1 MDFSLLCESPVQMA
15 FLISNEPQPQGGIP
29 MDNKTAS
36 RPKTIFERMGVT
48 YTEGADGLLYPD
60 IVLSED
66 KPHYGK
72 YGRMRKA
79 FLKEHRPA
87 TYSCLILQCRLVAH
101 LNEIDD
107 AANEQMENMMDAMAK
122 AEGVTEA
129 LKAADQMEWV
139 CRMNSIHNRAEEIVT
154 QTLIYGD

>member
-1 MDFSLLCESPVQMA
+1 
-15 FLISNEPQPQGGIP
+15 

-36 RPKTIFERMGVT
+36 KTKTIFERMGVT

-60 IVLSED
+60 IVLNED
-66 KPHYGK
+66 TPRYGK
-72 YGRMRKA
+72 YGRMRKV

-87 TYSCLILQCRLVAH
+87 AYSCLILQCKLVAH

-107 AANEQMENMMDAMAK
+107 AATDQIERMEDAMAK

-139 CRMNSIHNRAEEIVT
+139 RRINSIHHRAEECVIHD
-154 QTLIYGD
+154 LIYEGA

>member
-1 MDFSLLCESPVQMA
+1 
-15 FLISNEPQPQGGIP
+15 
-29 MDNKTAS
+29 MDNKTVS
-36 RPKTIFERMGVT
+36 SPKTIFERMGVT

-66 KPHYGK
+66 KPRYGK

-87 TYSCLILQCRLVAH
+87 TYSCLILQCKLVAH

-107 AANEQMENMMDAMAK
+107 DAADQIERMEDAMEK
-122 AEGVTEA
+122 AEGVTEV
-129 LKAADQMEWV
+129 LKATDQMEWV
-139 CRMNSIHNRAEEIVT
+139 RRMNSIHHRAEEIVT
-154 QTLIYGD
+154 RTLIYGD

>member
-1 MDFSLLCESPVQMA
+1 
-15 FLISNEPQPQGGIP
+15 

-36 RPKTIFERMGVT
+36 RPKTIFEQLGVT

-66 KPHYGK
+66 TPRYGK
-72 YGRMRKA
+72 YGRMRKT
-79 FLKEHRPA
+79 FLKEHRSA
-87 TYSCLILQCRLVAH
+87 TYSCLILQCKLVAH

-107 AANEQMENMMDAMAK
+107 AANEQMENMMDAMAT

-129 LKAADQMEWV
+129 LKTSDQMEWV
-139 CRMNSIHNRAEEIVT
+139 RRMNSIHHRAEECVIHD
-154 QTLIYGD
+154 LIYEGA

>member
-1 MDFSLLCESPVQMA
+1 
-15 FLISNEPQPQGGIP
+15 
-29 MDNKTAS
+29 MDNKTVS
-36 RPKTIFERMGVT
+36 SPKTIFERIGVT
-48 YTEGADGLLYPD
+48 YTEGEDGLLYPD

-66 KPHYGK
+66 TPRYGK

-87 TYSCLILQCRLVAH
+87 TYSCLILQCKLVAH

-107 AANEQMENMMDAMAK
+107 AAADQIERMEDAMEK

-139 CRMNSIHNRAEEIVT
+139 RRMNSIHHRAEEIVT
-154 QTLIYGD
+154 RTLIYGD

>member
-1 MDFSLLCESPVQMA
+1 
-15 FLISNEPQPQGGIP
+15 

-36 RPKTIFERMGVT
+36 RPMTIFEQMGVT

-60 IVLSED
+60 IVLNED
-66 KPHYGK
+66 NPRFGK
-72 YGRMRKA
+72 CGRMRKA

-87 TYSCLILQCRLVAH
+87 TYSCLILQCKLVAH
-101 LNEIDD
+101 LNEIDV
-107 AANEQMENMMDAMAK
+107 AAADQIERMEGAMAK

-139 CRMNSIHNRAEEIVT
+139 RRMNSIRHRAEECVIHD
-154 QTLIYGD
+154 LIYEEA